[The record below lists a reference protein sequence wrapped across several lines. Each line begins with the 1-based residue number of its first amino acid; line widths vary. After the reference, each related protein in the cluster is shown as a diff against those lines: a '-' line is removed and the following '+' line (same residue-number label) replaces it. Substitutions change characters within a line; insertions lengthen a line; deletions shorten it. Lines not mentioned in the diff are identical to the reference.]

1 MIEYIEF
8 DGKEYPVAWVVV
20 DDFGWELIGT
30 DSLQD
35 ALSPKGTLDNIEEV
49 AREVD
54 ETIFF
59 YVPDEMI
66 DSPDLCKYVNYE
78 INQKGDVR

>member
-1 MIEYIEF
+1 MIEYIRF
-8 DGKEYPVAWVVV
+8 DGKEYPIAWIVV

-35 ALSPKGTLDNIEEV
+35 ALSPKGRSDGIEKL

-54 ETIFF
+54 GTIFF
-59 YVPDEMI
+59 YVPDDMI
-66 DSPDLCKYVNYE
+66 DSPDLGKYVNYE
-78 INQKGDVR
+78 VN